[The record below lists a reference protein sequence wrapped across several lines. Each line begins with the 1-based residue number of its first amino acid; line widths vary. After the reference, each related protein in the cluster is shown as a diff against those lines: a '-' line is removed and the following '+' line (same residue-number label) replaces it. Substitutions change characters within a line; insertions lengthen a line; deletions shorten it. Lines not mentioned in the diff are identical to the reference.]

1 MKLGAVF
8 GGASF
13 VVIVCG
19 IILGL
24 VLIASGNGIN
34 SNVSDSGGG
43 IEYAVGFMFIGAG
56 YLVII
61 CTGLLVAKILIVA
74 AIALLVGWLRTKNS
88 GRSNEISAEGQQI
101 RDPNL
106 NGDSKELI
114 SPGDD

>member
-1 MKLGAVF
+1 MKLGAAL
-8 GGASF
+8 GSASC

-61 CTGLLVAKILIVA
+61 CTVLLAAKILIVA
-74 AIALLVGWLRTKNS
+74 AIALLVGALRTQNS
-88 GRSNEISAEGQQI
+88 GRSNEVAAEGQQN
-101 RDPNL
+101 RDPSL
-106 NGDSKELI
+106 NGDSKESM

>member
-1 MKLGAVF
+1 MKLGAVL
-8 GGASF
+8 GSASF

-19 IILGL
+19 TILGL

-56 YLVII
+56 YLVIA
-61 CTGLLVAKILIVA
+61 GAVLLAAKILIVA
-74 AIALLVGWLRTKNS
+74 AIAFLVDWLGTKNS

-106 NGDSKELI
+106 NSDSRESI
-114 SPGDD
+114 SPDDG